1 MTRWLARHIWYWMLW
16 SIRRPMARKLQKAA
30 LRLIPESRRESAR
43 LQAIKQEKFA
53 RKIGLP
59 LLTFVINLFFISVAL
74 TLLLLFILNATAEG
88 WLVIPTR
95 EALGLDQEPSR

>member
-1 MTRWLARHIWYWMLW
+1 MIRWLARKIWGWMLW
-16 SIRRPMARKLQKAA
+16 SIRRPAARKLQRAA
-30 LRLIPESRRESAR
+30 LNLVPESRREAAHQS
-43 LQAIKQEKFA
+43 AIKQEKFA

-74 TLLLLFILNATAEG
+74 TLILLFVLNANAEG

-95 EALGLDQEPSR
+95 EALNLDQPPNR